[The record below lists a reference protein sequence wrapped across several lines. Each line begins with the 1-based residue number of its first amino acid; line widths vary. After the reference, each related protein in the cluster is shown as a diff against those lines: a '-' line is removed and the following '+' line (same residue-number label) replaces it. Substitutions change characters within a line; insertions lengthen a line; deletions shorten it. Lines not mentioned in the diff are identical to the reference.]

1 MSSLIAIKPALAP
14 KVLCWGSTH
23 FPCGCYIFLLAS
35 LDIIMQCLSRGM
47 QVQQAKDALSEAR
60 HDAQKS
66 RDALTTCQLLLA
78 EASSSQQQLQSQCSD
93 LQLQA
98 EESAAQSS
106 SSQSALEVSQDKLAA
121 SESELADTR
130 SQVSLCPDRQV
141 PHCCQT
147 PCLAQYYVYTLI
159 AWSLVQCSQGCSH
172 CAYPTS
178 ISSLNRH
185 RFIDLDL

>member
-1 MSSLIAIKPALAP
+1 
-14 KVLCWGSTH
+14 
-23 FPCGCYIFLLAS
+23 
-35 LDIIMQCLSRGM
+35 M

-78 EASSSQQQLQSQCSD
+78 EASSGQQELQSQCSD

-121 SESELADTR
+121 SESELAQTR
-130 SQVSLCPDRQV
+130 SHVSMAAFVLITKCPIADQNHVWPNVLCM
-141 PHCCQT
+141 
-147 PCLAQYYVYTLI
+147 Y
-159 AWSLVQCSQGCSH
+159 
-172 CAYPTS
+172 
-178 ISSLNRH
+178 
-185 RFIDLDL
+185 LDF